1 MKMKDEDG
9 KMEDGWLRQQRGEK
23 SDIVVYVGSYVGSQ
37 ALYAKMDLNRRSVE
51 SCHIDDDCLRELN
64 ITLALAGAAVDAA
77 AKQRG
82 LKLTRPNVTI
92 TFEEENA

>member
-1 MKMKDEDG
+1 MMKDEDG
-9 KMEDGWLRQQRGEK
+9 RIEDGWLRQQRGQK
-23 SDIVVYVGSYVGSQ
+23 SDIVVYVGSQ

-64 ITLALAGAAVDAA
+64 ITLAVAGAAVDAA

-82 LKLTRPNVTI
+82 LKLARPNVNI
-92 TFEEENA
+92 TFEEGKA

>member
-1 MKMKDEDG
+1 MKTKDEDG
-9 KMEDGWLRQQRGEK
+9 RMKDEWLRQQRGEK
-23 SDIVVYVGSYVGSQ
+23 SDIVVYVGSQ

-64 ITLALAGAAVDAA
+64 LTLALAGAAVDAA

>member
-9 KMEDGWLRQQRGEK
+9 RIEDGWLRQQRGQK
-23 SDIVVYVGSYVGSQ
+23 SDIVVYVGSQ

-64 ITLALAGAAVDAA
+64 ITLAVAGATVDAA

-92 TFEEENA
+92 TFEEGKA